1 MYRVIR
7 LRREY
12 AEPVGDSGRPDAG
25 KDGAVHG
32 QWQKQA
38 SFQCLASPCAA
49 FLLYF
54 HQICIKFVYLCPRPQ
69 YWGMSHKP
77 GLC

>member
-1 MYRVIR
+1 MAPAGPARAKTG
-7 LRREY
+7 LSP
-12 AEPVGDSGRPDAG
+12 AERN
-25 KDGAVHG
+25 AVHG

-69 YWGMSHKP
+69 YWGMSHKL